1 MNLKIYISGIVRS
14 SSIFIPDQSSRESD
28 NYNDNWSR
36 IGQGSFSVDSD
47 DSTDAWCF
55 KVSLADKL
63 LEHRKEEFKLPNIKK
78 SLVIMHVNQ

>member
-1 MNLKIYISGIVRS
+1 MIFIMMNNIMNEPEDLYFWNSKNVRS

-47 DSTDAWCF
+47 DSTDA
-55 KVSLADKL
+55 
-63 LEHRKEEFKLPNIKK
+63 
-78 SLVIMHVNQ
+78 